1 MTMWSSAPVEARTR
15 SSRCWRITLTA
26 IRPASGVI
34 GPRVEINL
42 SGASM
47 GDPEMLRTI
56 ERELLETGLDPS
68 RVIFEITETAAIANI
83 GRAREFSDQLAK
95 LGCRFALDD
104 FGAGFGSFYYL
115 KHVRFDILKID
126 GEFVRE
132 CCSTLTDRL
141 VIQSVVDIA
150 RGLGKET
157 IAEHVGDSATVDLL
171 RELGYES

>member
-1 MTMWSSAPVEARTR
+1 M
-15 SSRCWRITLTA
+15 
-26 IRPASGVI
+26 
-34 GPRVEINL
+34 EINL

-47 GDPEMLRTI
+47 GDPEMLRVI
-56 ERELLETGLDPS
+56 ERELHETGLDPS

-83 GRAREFSDQLAK
+83 GRARQFSDQLAA
-95 LGCRFALDD
+95 LGCHFALDD

-126 GEFVRE
+126 GEFVRD
-132 CCSTLTDRL
+132 CCSTTTDRL

-157 IAEHVGDSATVDLL
+157 IAEHVGDAATVDAAARPRRDARPGLPPRL
-171 RELGYES
+171 PAAAGGLPRRAVRGRPAALARRR